1 MITIEIVLHD
11 DDDVIG
17 IYNMLAQ
24 LKEMIERAD

>member
-24 LKEMIERAD
+24 LKEMIGHDN